1 MIITSQSNQQ
11 IKDLRKLKS
20 EKEFL
25 FLDNPKLIDEA
36 VSAKCEIYKIIFEE
50 GKDEKFSHL
59 KKYNFI
65 IASKDVFK
73 SISSATTSQ
82 GVVAMV
88 KFGQK
93 TFKPPSG
100 NFLVLDEVQDPG
112 NVGTIFRTALAFNYF
127 DIIADEGTASKY
139 NSKVVQSS
147 QGSIFKLNILE
158 KNIEYLRKLKKDG
171 YKIIVT
177 CLDTNSKKISEICK
191 VFDKICI
198 VFGNEGQGVDQEILA
213 LSDEKLMI
221 EIANIDSLNVAV
233 SAGII
238 LYSFKD

>member
-1 MIITSQSNQQ
+1 MIKEITSRNNEFIKYLVSLKENKNIKKEQKFLIEGMHLINEAKNYLVCVLTLEEIPNLDCDQYIVTREILAKLSNN
-11 IKDLRKLKS
+11 KS
-20 EKEFL
+20 TSKVIGVVNLIEEKEVKS
-25 FLDNPKLIDEA
+25 NKLIYLN
-36 VSAKCEIYKIIFEE
+36 K
-50 GKDEKFSHL
+50 
-59 KKYNFI
+59 
-65 IASKDVFK
+65 
-73 SISSATTSQ
+73 
-82 GVVAMV
+82 
-88 KFGQK
+88 
-93 TFKPPSG
+93 
-100 NFLVLDEVQDPG
+100 VQDPG

-238 LYSFKD
+238 LYSFKH